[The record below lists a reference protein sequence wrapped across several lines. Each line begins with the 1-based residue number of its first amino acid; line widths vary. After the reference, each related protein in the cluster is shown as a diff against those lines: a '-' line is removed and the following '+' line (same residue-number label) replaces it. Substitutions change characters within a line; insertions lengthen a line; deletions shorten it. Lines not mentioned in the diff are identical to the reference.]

1 MEAKVES
8 TEDKIISAT
17 IKLLDKNGLTGTT
30 TQQIASE
37 SGFSEVTVY
46 RKFKTKENLFNI
58 AKRTYYDTFF
68 KQLDEILDYNL
79 DADIR
84 EYLLY
89 IWKEIIILSD
99 NETNMIK
106 IAIDEFRDSDS
117 KNKGLPKFANIVID
131 KLSKFFQYQIDTGK
145 IRKINS
151 KLAAYNI
158 FCLIFESI
166 VFWKVYDSNLSNIDV
181 DSYLNDFLDM
191 FMNGISINS

>member
-8 TEDKIISAT
+8 TEDKIIYAT

-30 TQQIASE
+30 TNKIASE
-37 SGFSEVTVY
+37 SGFSEVTIY
-46 RKFKTKENLFNI
+46 RKFKNKENLFEI
-58 AKRTYYDTFF
+58 AKKTYYDTFF
-68 KQLDEILDYNL
+68 KKLDEILDYNP

-84 EYLLY
+84 EYLSY

-106 IAIDEFRDSDS
+106 IAIDEFRDSTS
-117 KNKGLPKFANIVID
+117 KNRGLPKFANIVID
-131 KLSKFFQYQIDTGK
+131 KLSKFFQHQIDNGK
-145 IRKINS
+145 IRKINPR
-151 KLAAYNI
+151 LAAYNI

-166 VFWKVYDSNLSNIDV
+166 AFWKLYDSNHSNIDV